1 MKLESSITI
10 RVTQEE
16 KDELLKQADQWK
28 IKLSK
33 YLRLKLVSTRLPRN
47 TQVVSIDWEKY
58 KQLGEISFQLRKIG
72 TNINQLAHSANLSIQ
87 MGDPVDLEFKKLIE
101 ISENIEQT
109 EKILTDIRHELK
121 NLLNVKAKN
130 D

>member
-10 RVTQEE
+10 RVTEEE

-58 KQLGEISFQLRKIG
+58 NQLGEISFQLRKIG

-87 MGDPVDLEFKKLIE
+87 MGDPMDLEFKKLIE

-109 EKILTDIRHELK
+109 EKILTDIRDELK
-121 NLLNVKAKN
+121 NLLSLNPKN